1 MSSGNVRNEVQEK
14 DEAKEREKKRK
25 RGEYQYRFLERY
37 NGFPK
42 ADSMLALF
50 LKIYWRM
57 CWRFITKYIAVNH
70 RCVNN

>member
-14 DEAKEREKKRK
+14 DEAKERERKK
-25 RGEYQYRFLERY
+25 GNAGNIDIDFS
-37 NGFPK
+37 NDTMGPK

-50 LKIYWRM
+50 LKIYWRV

>member
-14 DEAKEREKKRK
+14 DEIKREKKKGNARNIDIDFSNDTM
-25 RGEYQYRFLERY
+25 GS
-37 NGFPK
+37 PK
-42 ADSMLALF
+42 QIPLF
-50 LKIYWRM
+50 LKIYWRV